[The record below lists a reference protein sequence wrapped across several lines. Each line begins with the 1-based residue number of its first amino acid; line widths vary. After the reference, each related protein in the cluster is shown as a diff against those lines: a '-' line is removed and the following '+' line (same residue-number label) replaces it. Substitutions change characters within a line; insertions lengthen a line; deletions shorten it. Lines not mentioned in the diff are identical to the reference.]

1 MFISSTGSGTREDG
15 SARSTATLVFS
26 VTMAT
31 QLPQWY
37 DGRMERKTGRERRT
51 EREKGG
57 ASSDRN
63 RQHHLSVPES
73 HIPGSVSISKAAADD
88 ELIIRLENDKNKDK
102 GTSHKT
108 RPINVS
114 FSVKS
119 RDRRRG
125 RRTDRYDLQQG
136 VGMESNQTL
145 WL

>member
-1 MFISSTGSGTREDG
+1 MFISSTGSGPREDG

-31 QLPQWY
+31 QLPRRY
-37 DGRMERKTGRERRT
+37 DGRMERKTGRERRV

-88 ELIIRLENDKNKDK
+88 ELIIRLENDKN
-102 GTSHKT
+102 
-108 RPINVS
+108 
-114 FSVKS
+114 
-119 RDRRRG
+119 
-125 RRTDRYDLQQG
+125 
-136 VGMESNQTL
+136 
-145 WL
+145 